1 MCYNEDGDK
10 TMGKVGYLVKRIKGM
25 NFENFFKTVND
36 VHEKSGKGKVSVFFD
51 CISCGLKYQA
61 GYVDYQLFEMY
72 KMNGK
77 ERKTV
82 ITRGI
87 NNDIIKKYNNREYF
101 KYFNDKYEF
110 NKKFDEFLKRD
121 WLYLDG
127 ENFEDFE
134 KFLKGKKEII
144 VKPTI
149 GSCGKGV
156 DKLKVDDYKSRELY
170 DMLVK
175 ENRRLV
181 EEVAEQCE
189 EIGKVHSTSIN
200 TVRVVTLK
208 GKVVFACLRMGNKGY
223 VVDNF
228 NHEGLVAPIDIE
240 DGIIKYIA
248 IDKQHNEY
256 EKHPYTDEEILGLK
270 IPMWERI
277 VKLCEEASKVVPE
290 IGYVGWDVCVGK
302 NEPFLI
308 EGNEFPG
315 HDLYQL
321 PPHRDGNIGLLP
333 IFEKAMEDK
342 EEK

>member
-1 MCYNEDGDK
+1 
-10 TMGKVGYLVKRIKGM
+10 
-25 NFENFFKTVND
+25 
-36 VHEKSGKGKVSVFFD
+36 
-51 CISCGLKYQA
+51 
-61 GYVDYQLFEMY
+61 
-72 KMNGK
+72 
-77 ERKTV
+77 KTV

-87 NNDIIKKYNNREYF
+87 NNDIIKKYNDPQYF

-121 WLYLDG
+121 WIYLDG
-127 ENFEDFE
+127 ENFDEFDN
-134 KFLKGKKEII
+134 FLKNKDYVI

-156 DKLKVDDYKSRELY
+156 EKIAVADYDKRELY
-170 DMLVK
+170 DKLMS
-175 ENRRLV
+175 ENQRMV
-181 EEVAEQCE
+181 EEVAVQCS
-189 EIGKVHSTSIN
+189 EISKIHPTSIN

-228 NHEGLVAPIDIE
+228 NHEGLVAPIDVK

-248 IDKQHNEY
+248 IDKQHNMY
-256 EKHPYTDEEILGLK
+256 EVHPYTKEIILGKK
-270 IPMWERI
+270 IPMWDSI
-277 VKLCEEASKVVPE
+277 VSLCERASKVIPE
-290 IGYVGWDVCVGK
+290 IGYVGWDVCVGEE
-302 NEPFLI
+302 EPFLI

-333 IFEKAMEDK
+333 LFEEAMRENR
-342 EEK
+342 

>member
-1 MCYNEDGDK
+1 MSK
-10 TMGKVGYLVKRIKGM
+10 IKYLAKRIKNM
-25 NFENFFKTVND
+25 NFGNFFKTID
-36 VHEKSGKGKVSVFFD
+36 EVHKKSGKNRLLLFFD
-51 CISCGLKYQA
+51 CIYCGIKYQA

-72 KMNGK
+72 RMNGK
-77 ERKTV
+77 EKKTV

-87 NNDIIKKYNNREYF
+87 NNDIIKKYNDPQYF

-121 WLYLDG
+121 WIYLDG
-127 ENFEDFE
+127 ENFDEFDN
-134 KFLKGKKEII
+134 FLKNKDYVI

-156 DKLKVDDYKSRELY
+156 EKIAVADYDKRELY
-170 DMLVK
+170 DKLMS
-175 ENRRLV
+175 ENQRMV
-181 EEVAEQCE
+181 EEVAVQCS
-189 EIGKVHSTSIN
+189 EISKIHPTSIN

-228 NHEGLVAPIDIE
+228 NHEGLVAPIDVK

-248 IDKQHNEY
+248 IDKQHNMY
-256 EKHPYTDEEILGLK
+256 EVHPYTKEIILGKK
-270 IPMWERI
+270 IPMWDSI
-277 VKLCEEASKVVPE
+277 VSLCERASKVIPE
-290 IGYVGWDVCVGK
+290 IGYVGWDVCVGEE
-302 NEPFLI
+302 EPFLI

-333 IFEKAMEDK
+333 LFEEAMRENR
-342 EEK
+342 